1 MTTPCLSSEYT
12 SGICPFCLCYLGSV
26 CYSDMVWRLLP
37 KIWMNTRIW
46 KVGLFFN
53 KYVNFKYMQFSKE
66 DVVQLNIHSDLL
78 SWQNLFLKMVL
89 KTVLFWKFCKTCR
102 NISMMEFIAKEVTV
116 FRIVIFLNEAKEE

>member
-1 MTTPCLSSEYT
+1 
-12 SGICPFCLCYLGSV
+12 
-26 CYSDMVWRLLP
+26 
-37 KIWMNTRIW
+37 
-46 KVGLFFN
+46 
-53 KYVNFKYMQFSKE
+53 MQFSKE